1 MGVQALF
8 FLCIV
13 LSVSLNV
20 CHCLITSRTIR
31 HVTLKSSPAIT
42 TRTASIGSF
51 ALSAKPLVAEVVA
64 PTKKNLAFLGSFAR
78 LASCIAIRINPTI
91 LGGFLAGGLHAI
103 TGPDHLAALIPSSIG
118 LNGLHGLR
126 IGAFWGFGHGISA
139 MVLGMGMF
147 SLKDS
152 LGGKLDVIKNLSNLA
167 ESIVGVS
174 LVFIGLMGI
183 KENMDIMKE
192 KNSCPPKGAVAGV
205 LEGIGLEADEKDCVI
220 ENVDVT
226 DNVVYSPATNEV
238 FGGTSLAIFA
248 NGLLHGCSLD
258 GAPSILPAIAMNSW
272 ESALTFLSAYCF
284 GTIFTMSFTAGIVGE
299 LSIRI
304 GKAMNNPNL
313 PRNLSMG
320 SSGLAI
326 IIGLYWIVK
335 GFI

>member
-1 MGVQALF
+1 MGIKALI
-8 FLCIV
+8 FLLAV
-13 LSVSLNV
+13 LSCTIDV
-20 CHCLITSRTIR
+20 CFSFINGRTLRYVTS
-31 HVTLKSSPAIT
+31 KSSVLIAPKP
-42 TRTASIGSF
+42 ASIDSF
-51 ALSAKPLVAEVVA
+51 ALSAKPAVVEVSSRKNIGLLTGFTQLVA
-64 PTKKNLAFLGSFAR
+64 
-78 LASCIAIRINPTI
+78 CISGLINPTI
-91 LGGFLAGGLHAI
+91 VGGSLAGGLHAI

-152 LGGKLDVIKNLSNLA
+152 LGSKIDVIRNLSNLA
-167 ESIVGVS
+167 ESIVGLS
-174 LVFIGLMGI
+174 LVFIGCIGI
-183 KENMDIMKE
+183 KENLDAINE
-192 KNSCPPKGAVAGV
+192 KN
-205 LEGIGLEADEKDCVI
+205 DCVKGTRLDEEDCEI
-220 ENVDVT
+220 DEVDVT

-238 FGGTSLAIFA
+238 FGGTSFAIFA

-272 ESALTFLSAYCF
+272 RSALTFLSAYCF
-284 GTIFTMSFTAGIVGE
+284 GTIFTMSLTAGIVGE

-304 GKAMNNPNL
+304 GKAMKNPNL

-326 IIGLYWIVK
+326 LIGLYWIVK
-335 GFI
+335 GYI